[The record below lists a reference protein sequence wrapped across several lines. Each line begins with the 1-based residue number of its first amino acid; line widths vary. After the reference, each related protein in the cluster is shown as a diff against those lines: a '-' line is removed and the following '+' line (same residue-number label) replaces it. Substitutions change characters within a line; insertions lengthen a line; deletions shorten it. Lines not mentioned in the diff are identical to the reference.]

1 MFREI
6 RYYKVIKNFLESQ
19 TFFVDGFGYDF
30 KNIEQKDGAVFLEVA
45 VTLPKPGQ
53 SWVAS
58 KFSWDINGILQN
70 LQGYIGEGFSVS
82 IMTTLDGVDVED
94 LGYCFVSPEKEREI
108 VTVLNKNFGLFETT
122 AFSSRQEMEM
132 NMSYRKT
139 PNFYYLDGD
148 YLQFDLDTRVKRI
161 KLGQELV
168 KPDINKIDLI
178 AGTIYEKL
186 MDSDFRSEVE
196 GEIFSVLESEIKIR
210 EVDDCYIA
218 VYLHINGIDGFPTV
232 QREEYYDFVREW
244 FT

>member
-82 IMTTLDGVDVED
+82 ILTTLDGVDVEE

-108 VTVLNKNFGLFETT
+108 LTRLNKKFGVFETT
-122 AFSSRQEMEM
+122 AFSSRKEMEM
-132 NMSYRKT
+132 GMSFRKT
-139 PNFYYLDGD
+139 PNFYRLDGD
-148 YLQFDLDTRVKRI
+148 YLEFELDSRVKRI
-161 KLGQELV
+161 ILGGELV
-168 KPDINKIDLI
+168 KPDLDKIDLI

-186 MDSDFRSEVE
+186 MDSDFRSELE
-196 GEIFSVLESEIKIR
+196 GEIYSVLEPEIKIHD
-210 EVDDCYIA
+210 VDDCYIA
-218 VYLHINGIDGFPTV
+218 AFLRINSIDGFPTV
-232 QREEYYDFVREW
+232 QNESYYDFVPEW
-244 FT
+244 FI